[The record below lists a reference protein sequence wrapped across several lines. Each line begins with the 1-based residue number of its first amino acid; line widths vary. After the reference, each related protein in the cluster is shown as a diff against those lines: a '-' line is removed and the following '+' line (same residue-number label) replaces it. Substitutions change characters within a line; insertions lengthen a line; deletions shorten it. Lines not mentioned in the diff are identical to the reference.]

1 VSLTVTDDGGLT
13 DTDTLIVIVENP
25 LAGDNRLR
33 RGRR

>member
-25 LAGDNRLR
+25 
-33 RGRR
+33 